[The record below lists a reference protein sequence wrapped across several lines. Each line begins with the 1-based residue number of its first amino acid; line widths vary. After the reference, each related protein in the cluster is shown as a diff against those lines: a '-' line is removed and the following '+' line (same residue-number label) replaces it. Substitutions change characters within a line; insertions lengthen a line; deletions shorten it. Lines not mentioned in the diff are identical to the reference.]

1 MYTGEYLTNFKFE
14 LDRKTLEKITK
25 DGIKN
30 MNFLAQQAPN
40 TEITE
45 GVEEMDFQVTPQP
58 LLKNPLP
65 NTSIPS
71 KDSNPSKIKA

>member
-14 LDRKTLEKITK
+14 VDRKTLERITK

-30 MNFLAQQAPN
+30 LNFQAQQVQI

-45 GVEEMDFQVTPQP
+45 KKE
-58 LLKNPLP
+58 
-65 NTSIPS
+65 
-71 KDSNPSKIKA
+71 

>member
-14 LDRKTLEKITK
+14 VNRKTLEKITK

-30 MNFLAQQAPN
+30 LNFQIQQAPA

-45 GVEEMDFQVTPQP
+45 ITEKTE
-58 LLKNPLP
+58 
-65 NTSIPS
+65 
-71 KDSNPSKIKA
+71 